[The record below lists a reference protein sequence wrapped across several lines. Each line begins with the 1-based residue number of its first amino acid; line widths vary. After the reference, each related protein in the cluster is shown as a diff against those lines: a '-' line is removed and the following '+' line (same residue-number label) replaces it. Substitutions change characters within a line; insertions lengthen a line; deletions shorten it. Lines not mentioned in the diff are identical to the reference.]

1 MFDHLMNWRNEL
13 DKLKESKILMTK
25 RPIKCLESKL
35 FTYIVQDQDLG
46 IEQSLSC
53 PCLPKDHTNGT
64 QLGEAAGPSS
74 SECRPSDSKKSFSLK
89 RILQTGIK
97 IEKVTYNNS
106 QLLI

>member
-1 MFDHLMNWRNEL
+1 MNWRNEL

-46 IEQSLSC
+46 IEQSLSY

-97 IEKVTYNNS
+97 IEKVTSYNNS